1 MVHDLLI
8 STLIQINII
17 IILPALALA
26 PAFILITIIIG
37 IILVFLIV
45 SLYWYVLNDS
55 SSSHLSIYI
64 STNIIGLVSLIK
76 S

>member
-26 PAFILITIIIG
+26 LAFILITIIIG

-45 SLYWYVLNDS
+45 SLYWYVVNDS
-55 SSSHLSIYI
+55 SNSHLSIYI